1 MIWFILSGIF
11 IAAACFALHLSD
23 NAACEKRSRQ
33 LNTLGMIL
41 YAIALA
47 VAVIAPISANAAP
60 LPKKCRIL
68 IPEMQKAYKN
78 HPIPAPALAAQ
89 IHQESSCNPLAK
101 SHAGAVGLSQ
111 FTPPTLDT
119 MRARH
124 KITCNWRKPPCAL
137 KLQTAYMRDIWMRIP
152 AKNMP
157 DKCERWGA
165 SAAAYNSGRGW
176 QIRNWRIARAVNGN
190 DSAFFGDGTES
201 FQDRRRANWS
211 IQENRNYA
219 RYIFR
224 RQSQW
229 EIEMNL
235 KGICGGH
242 DIMKPSADAIV
253 VYPPADIAKRK
264 GITMQD
270 NFIIYRAT
278 APNGKSYIGQTCQ
291 RIKKR
296 IGQHAVSKSIFGNAV
311 RKYGDKMRWEVLSTE
326 PDVESAN
333 KAEIAAIA
341 KYNTT
346 IPNGYN
352 FTTGGSAP
360 ERTCKRGVKHSESHR
375 KKLSAHLTSPEHRA
389 KLSAAISEAN
399 RRPWSAERKERHAAA
414 MRELA
419 ANPEWRIKNAAAV
432 RIAGLKNR
440 GENNPAKRPEARFK
454 ISQAAKARWAA
465 FRAQKEHKRNMP

>member
-11 IAAACFALHLSD
+11 IAAACFSLHLSD

-176 QIRNWRIARAVNGN
+176 QIRNWKTARKNGGDPTKYFPPNGISVHESGKRADWAVK
-190 DSAFFGDGTES
+190 
-201 FQDRRRANWS
+201 
-211 IQENRNYA
+211 ENRNYTKH
-219 RYIFR
+219 ILR
-224 RQSQW
+224 RQPQW
-229 EIEMNL
+229 EMAMNI
-235 KGICGGH
+235 KGICH
-242 DIMKPSADAIV
+242 EYHP
-253 VYPPADIAKRK
+253 
-264 GITMQD
+264 
-270 NFIIYRAT
+270 
-278 APNGKSYIGQTCQ
+278 
-291 RIKKR
+291 
-296 IGQHAVSKSIFGNAV
+296 
-311 RKYGDKMRWEVLSTE
+311 
-326 PDVESAN
+326 
-333 KAEIAAIA
+333 
-341 KYNTT
+341 
-346 IPNGYN
+346 
-352 FTTGGSAP
+352 
-360 ERTCKRGVKHSESHR
+360 
-375 KKLSAHLTSPEHRA
+375 
-389 KLSAAISEAN
+389 
-399 RRPWSAERKERHAAA
+399 
-414 MRELA
+414 
-419 ANPEWRIKNAAAV
+419 
-432 RIAGLKNR
+432 
-440 GENNPAKRPEARFK
+440 
-454 ISQAAKARWAA
+454 
-465 FRAQKEHKRNMP
+465 